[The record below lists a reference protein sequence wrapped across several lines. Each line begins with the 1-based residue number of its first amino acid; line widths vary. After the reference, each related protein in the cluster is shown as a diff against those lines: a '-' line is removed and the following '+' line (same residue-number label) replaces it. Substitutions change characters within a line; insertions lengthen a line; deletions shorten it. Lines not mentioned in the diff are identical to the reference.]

1 MTGGPSSSK
10 NHNWGDSRPPPPKKQ
25 KLNSVPIERL
35 GIESKFFPGNVSS
48 TMSLHNGSGSVPKAT
63 SSYIG
68 KGKEPMHYEPLANG
82 KTKQLNV
89 NVPIVIFDDME
100 DEDIGSRIQRK
111 GSRDELDIMAS
122 ANSSMSIAE
131 DLGVS
136 VPNNDHP
143 FKQQSPPRLFPSRT
157 AAKDGASSQRLRK
170 RVGNMEARPNSPLI
184 AGPSRSKSPTPPK
197 IVDIDEIEDFSD
209 HNAVSSIGGARSK
222 PPSTIS
228 TSPTPKRSTTPSGTT
243 VFTTNS
249 VQAKAQMFESK
260 SKSKPTAPE
269 VDLLKLRPPR
279 GLTSGMKGKSG
290 KAVVSESLSTLGE
303 SYECS

>member
-1 MTGGPSSSK
+1 MTGGQSSSK
-10 NHNWGDSRPPPPKKQ
+10 NHNWRDPRPPPPKKQ
-25 KLNSVPIERL
+25 KLNSVFNERL
-35 GIESKFFPGNVSS
+35 GVESKFFPGNVSS

-82 KTKQLNV
+82 KTKQFNLDV
-89 NVPIVIFDDME
+89 SAPIVIFDDME
-100 DEDIGSRIQRK
+100 DEDIGTRIQRK
-111 GSRDELDIMAS
+111 SSRDELDIMAS

-170 RVGNMEARPNSPLI
+170 RVGKMETRPNSPLT

-209 HNAVSSIGGARSK
+209 HNAVSSVGGAQSK

-269 VDLLKLRPPR
+269 VDLLKLRFAR
-279 GLTSGMKGKSG
+279 GLTSGMRGKSG
-290 KAVVSESLSTLGE
+290 KAVVSESLLGK
-303 SYECS
+303 SDECS